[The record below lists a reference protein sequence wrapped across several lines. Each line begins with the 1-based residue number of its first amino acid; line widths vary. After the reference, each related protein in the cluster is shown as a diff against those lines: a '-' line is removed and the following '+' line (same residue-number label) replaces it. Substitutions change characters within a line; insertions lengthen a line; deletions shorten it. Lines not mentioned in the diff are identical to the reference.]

1 MSVLHLT
8 FKQELNSNLILV
20 MDCIV
25 WNVPRTSFWPAKGF
39 QSAKSRSKIFPC
51 LQSKPSDCSNR
62 CKSLLLDPSGAAYKK
77 STYDFVRGSAF
88 LAELGLSNGNF
99 RPPLMHIDST
109 DSEAGTQRD
118 RQLTAGQLSR
128 RTDSQRSKPVDRR
141 QTQRQ
146 RAKQPAKQTD
156 RETERQTDWQKE
168 SKTKRNTDRH

>member
-1 MSVLHLT
+1 MKIGFKKKLGIEFKEEFNLNFNSNVSVLHLT

-62 CKSLLLDPSGAAYKK
+62 CQVSLTGSIRCSLQK

-99 RPPLMHIDST
+99 RPPVHAHWTAQTARQEHRET
-109 DSEAGTQRD
+109 DS
-118 RQLTAGQLSR
+118 
-128 RTDSQRSKPVDRR
+128 
-141 QTQRQ
+141 
-146 RAKQPAKQTD
+146 
-156 RETERQTDWQKE
+156 
-168 SKTKRNTDRH
+168 